1 MSIYKRGAV
10 WWIRYTDPNGREV
23 RESAQTAD
31 RRQAQEYHGARKAE
45 GWRLAKLGD
54 RPRHGW
60 KDAVVR
66 WMDEHRHRMRTDEAQ
81 DYISA
86 IRRKCLIEEYQLV
99 KVVSGAPETGGG
111 TWMHPKLAIRFAQW
125 LDTDFCIWCDEQ
137 IESILRREG
146 LNVIAQPKIHA
157 LLRAVLHDIGTT
169 RDAFVRQGLLN
180 QARALFAALGVP
192 MPNIALVGKPAD
204 QMQLPV

>member
-1 MSIYKRGAV
+1 MSEI
-10 WWIRYTDPNGREV
+10 V
-23 RESAQTAD
+23 RTYQSGHFSIDVPFTGDGYFNATVV
-31 RRQAQEYHGARKAE
+31 
-45 GWRLAKLGD
+45 AKPFGKS
-54 RPRHGW
+54 P
-60 KDAVVR
+60 KD
-66 WMDEHRHRMRTDEAQ
+66 WLRTDEAQ